1 MTRRQNKT
9 PPQAA
14 ALVQRLVEIVF
25 APPEAAIAW
34 LTKIGLT
41 VEPNETKDVLVIHNP
56 ALKIRTAL
64 VYNSDPITRACC
76 LGFATSGIAWPFLYP
91 GLLEAVNA
99 EWKRRQPVKPVVVV
113 RLFSR
118 MMKHGQPGDTL
129 RVAIHPAEG
138 PAP

>member
-9 PPQAA
+9 PPEAA

-25 APPEAAIAW
+25 APPETAIAW

-41 VEPNETKDVLVIHNP
+41 VEPNEAKDVLVIHNP

-76 LGFATSGIAWPFLYP
+76 LGFATSGIAWPFIYP

-99 EWKRRQPVKPVVVV
+99 EWKRRQPVKPVVVA
-113 RLFSR
+113 RRFSR
-118 MMKHGQPGDTL
+118 MMKRSRPGDRVRVEL
-129 RVAIHPAEG
+129 RPPEE
-138 PAP
+138 PPP